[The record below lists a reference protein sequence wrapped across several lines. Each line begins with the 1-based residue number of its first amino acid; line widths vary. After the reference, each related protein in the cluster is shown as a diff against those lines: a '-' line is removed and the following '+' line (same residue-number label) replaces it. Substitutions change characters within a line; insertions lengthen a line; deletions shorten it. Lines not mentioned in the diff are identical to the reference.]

1 MYEYTGDKDRDR
13 HKTEYDL
20 DQLLKESFRMD
31 DKSLLE
37 RFQRAQTE
45 IDDSQIPP
53 EPEDGFERLLDKI
66 EEKGIEPQY
75 IRDRETESRSGKRRR
90 LKPMLKVALVAAV
103 VVGVMMATTLTVGAK
118 KYFTYRKT
126 VKPSIRNAVV
136 LDNDRNKED
145 YGELEVAYEEI
156 KKTLGIDAIRLDQ
169 IPPELVYKDTVISG
183 DTATMLFKYGNSNFN
198 VIQQIRSVGNSS
210 GITSDR
216 NNQNKE
222 EVYNRWLNQNI
233 EIQTATIEDQKIEY
247 SAEII
252 LDNSYYYISCVM
264 DKADFINIIENLYIE
279 TGEGENG

>member
-1 MYEYTGDKDRDR
+1 MDKDRDR

-136 LDNDRNKED
+136 LNNDKNKED
-145 YGELEVAYEEI
+145 YGELEVAYGEI
-156 KKTLGIDAIRLDQ
+156 KKKLGIDAIRLDQ

-198 VIQQIRSVGNSS
+198 IIQQIRSVGNSS

-216 NNQNKE
+216 NNQSSDV
-222 EVYNRWLNQNI
+222 VYNRWLNRNI
-233 EIQTATIEDQKIEY
+233 EIQTATIEDKKIEY

-264 DKADFINIIENLYIE
+264 NKEDSIDIVENLYIE
-279 TGEGENG
+279 TGEDKND

>member
-1 MYEYTGDKDRDR
+1 MDKDRNR

-103 VVGVMMATTLTVGAK
+103 IVGVMMATTLTVGAK

-126 VKPSIRNAVV
+126 VRASVRNDVV
-136 LDNDRNKED
+136 LNNDDNKDYEGRLEKAYKEIEQET
-145 YGELEVAYEEI
+145 GIVALQLEYLPSGMTYL
-156 KKTLGIDAIRLDQ
+156 KTDIIDQ
-169 IPPELVYKDTVISG
+169 V
-183 DTATMLFKYGNSNFN
+183 ATMVFEYKNNIFY
-198 VIQQIRSVGNSS
+198 VIQQEKEITNS
-210 GITSDR
+210 INIISDR
-216 NNQNKE
+216 IEKEIIYNK
-222 EVYNRWLNQNI
+222 WLNQNI
-233 EIQTATIEDQKIEY
+233 EIQKKTLANGEIEL

-252 LDNSYYYISCVM
+252 RGNTFYYLTSVM
-264 DKADFINIIENLYIE
+264 EQEEFVKIVENVYIE
-279 TGEGENG
+279 RKNDE

>member
-1 MYEYTGDKDRDR
+1 MDKDRDR

-118 KYFTYRKT
+118 KYFTYRRT
-126 VKPSIRNAVV
+126 VKSSIRNAIA
-136 LDNDRNKED
+136 LDNDRNKD
-145 YGELEVAYEEI
+145 DFGRLEEAYREI
-156 KKTLGIDAIRLDQ
+156 KQTLGIDAIRMDQ
-169 IPPELVYKDTVISG
+169 MPADLIYIDTVITG
-183 DTATMLFKYGNSNFN
+183 QTATMSFEYGDRVFN
-198 VIQQIRSVGNSS
+198 IVQQIRSVGNSS

-216 NNQNKE
+216 NDNDREIVHNKWI
-222 EVYNRWLNQNI
+222 NKDI
-233 EIQTATIEDQKIEY
+233 EIQKATLEGNVIEY

-252 LDNSYYYISCVM
+252 LDDSYYYLSGIMEKDV
-264 DKADFINIIENLYIE
+264 FINIIQNLYIE
-279 TGEGENG
+279 RGDY

>member
-1 MYEYTGDKDRDR
+1 M
-13 HKTEYDL
+13 

-103 VVGVMMATTLTVGAK
+103 IVGVMMATTLTVGAK

-264 DKADFINIIENLYIE
+264 DKTDFINIIENLYIE
-279 TGEGENG
+279 TGEGEND

>member
-1 MYEYTGDKDRDR
+1 MDKDRDR

-126 VKPSIRNAVV
+126 VRASVRNDVV
-136 LDNDRNKED
+136 LGNDKIIDEEGRLERAYKEIEKEI
-145 YGELEVAYEEI
+145 GITALRLE
-156 KKTLGIDAIRLDQ
+156 D
-169 IPPELVYKDTVISG
+169 IPPNLIYLKTDVIDEAATMTFEYKDNI
-183 DTATMLFKYGNSNFN
+183 FY
-198 VIQQIRSVGNSS
+198 VIQQIKNDTNSVN
-210 GITSDR
+210 IISDR
-216 NNQNKE
+216 KETNEDERVHNN
-222 EVYNRWLNQNI
+222 WMNQDI
-233 EIQTATIEDQKIEY
+233 EIQGIR
-247 SAEII
+247 
-252 LDNSYYYISCVM
+252 
-264 DKADFINIIENLYIE
+264 
-279 TGEGENG
+279 

>member
-1 MYEYTGDKDRDR
+1 MDKDRDR

-145 YGELEVAYEEI
+145 YGKLEEAYDEI
-156 KKTLGIDAIRLDQ
+156 EKRLGIDALRLED
-169 IPPELVYKDTVISG
+169 IPQQLIYSNTVITG
-183 DTATMLFKYGNSNFN
+183 DTATMLFKYGDNYFN
-198 VIQQIRSVGNSS
+198 VIQQIRSVENSS

-216 NNQNKE
+216 NDKIDNTVYNKWLNKE
-222 EVYNRWLNQNI
+222 I
-233 EIQTATIEDQKIEY
+233 EIQMATVEGQEIEY
-247 SAEII
+247 SAELIFE
-252 LDNSYYYISCVM
+252 DSYYYLSGVI
-264 DKADFINIIENLYIE
+264 DKDDFVNIVKNLYVEIKE
-279 TGEGENG
+279 K

>member
-1 MYEYTGDKDRDR
+1 MDKDRDR

-126 VKPSIRNAVV
+126 VRSSVRNDVG
-136 LDNDRNKED
+136 LDNDKNKADE
-145 YGELEVAYEEI
+145 GRVEKAYKEIEKEI
-156 KKTLGIDAIRLDQ
+156 KIAPIRLEDMPTGMTYLKTT
-169 IPPELVYKDTVISG
+169 INGEI
-183 DTATMLFKYGNSNFN
+183 ATMYFKYKGHVFN
-198 VIQQIRSVGNSS
+198 VIQRTRAVENSANLV
-210 GITSDR
+210 SDR
-216 NNQNKE
+216 NELEIIHNK
-222 EVYNRWLNQNI
+222 WLNKDI
-233 EIQTATIEDQKIEY
+233 EIQKTVTKSGNVEF

-252 LDNSYYYISCVM
+252 IDDSYYYLSGIM
-264 DKADFINIIENLYIE
+264 EEDEFIDIIENLYIE
-279 TGEGENG
+279 RID

>member
-1 MYEYTGDKDRDR
+1 MDKDRDR

>member
-1 MYEYTGDKDRDR
+1 VDKDRDR